1 MVGIPFAGA
10 TRVEITTNSGIDAP
24 YAAATLAPGGGPGSV
39 TWCLGDPACVGGGGY
54 AASRIRGVRWS
65 VPKRTP
71 ATTRS
76 RRPVGVR
83 PGAARVSGR
92 STATPSIRPSR

>member
-39 TWCLGDPACVGGGGY
+39 TWCPGDPACVGGGGMP
-54 AASRIRGVRWS
+54 S
-65 VPKRTP
+65 PDP
-71 ATTRS
+71 
-76 RRPVGVR
+76 PQ
-83 PGAARVSGR
+83 GAGARNAGE
-92 STATPSIRPSR
+92 